1 MADIQQT
8 SETQQKGNTWQTEIW
23 DLLKTILIFAAV
35 YFVVKTFI
43 AQPFLVKGRSMEQTF
58 SDGDYLIVDELSYR
72 FRDPQRFEVVVFHT
86 EFIPGGAQREY
97 YIKRVI
103 GLPGDRVVIKDGKVI
118 IYERNGDI
126 PTELDEAYISDGI
139 KTLSPEPIDIVLETN
154 KYFVLGDNRGNS
166 SDSRYWGVLDKSY
179 IVGKPVV
186 RLFPFNAITVF
197 SKEKFIESN

>member
-8 SETQQKGNTWQTEIW
+8 SETQQKVNTWKTELW
-23 DLLKTILIFAAV
+23 DLLKTILIFAVV
-35 YFVVKTFI
+35 YFVVKTYI

-118 IYERNGDI
+118 IYERNTDVL
-126 PTELDEAYISDGI
+126 TELDEAYITDGI
-139 KTLSPEPIDIVLETN
+139 KTLSPEPIDVILEAN

-186 RLFPFNAITVF
+186 RLFPFDAITVF

>member
-1 MADIQQT
+1 MEDIQQIP
-8 SETQQKGNTWQTEIW
+8 EVEQKANTWQAELW
-23 DLLKTILIFAAV
+23 DFIKTLLIFIV
-35 YFVVKTFI
+35 IYIIVKTYI

-72 FRDPQRFEVVVFHT
+72 FREPHRFEVIVFHT

-103 GLPGDRVVIKDGKVI
+103 GIPGDRVVIKDGNVI
-118 IYERNGDI
+118 LYENNGETS
-126 PTELDEAYISDGI
+126 TELDEAYITDGI
-139 KTLSPEPIDIVLETN
+139 KTIAPEPIDIVLESN

-179 IVGKPVV
+179 IVGKPAV
-186 RLFPFNAITVF
+186 RLFPFNEITVF
-197 SKEKFIESN
+197 SKERFIESN

>member
-8 SETQQKGNTWQTEIW
+8 SETQQKVNTWQTELW
-23 DLLKTILIFAAV
+23 DLLKTILIFAVV
-35 YFVVKTFI
+35 YFVVKTYI

-86 EFIPGGAQREY
+86 EFIPGGAPREY

-103 GLPGDRVVIKDGKVI
+103 GIPGDRVVIKDGKVNL
-118 IYERNGDI
+118 YENNGDTA
-126 PTELDEAYISDGI
+126 TELDEAYITDGI
-139 KTLSPEPIDIVLETN
+139 KTLSPEPIDTVLESN

-179 IVGKPVV
+179 IVGKPAV
-186 RLFPFNAITVF
+186 RLFPFNEITVF

>member
-1 MADIQQT
+1 MGD
-8 SETQQKGNTWQTEIW
+8 TQQIPEVKQKANTFQAEMW
-23 DLLKTILIFAAV
+23 DFIKTLLILCAI
-35 YFVVKTFI
+35 YFVSRTYI

-72 FRDPQRFEVVVFHT
+72 FRDPHRFEVIVFHT

-103 GLPGDRVVIKDGKVI
+103 GLPGDRIVIKDGNVI
-118 IYERNGDI
+118 LYENNGET
-126 PTELDEAYISDGI
+126 PTELDEAYITNGI
-139 KTLSPEPIDIVLETN
+139 KTIAPEPIDIIVEQN

-179 IVGKPVV
+179 IVGKPAV
-186 RLFPFNAITVF
+186 RLFPFNEITVF
-197 SKEKFIESN
+197 SKERFIESN

>member
-1 MADIQQT
+1 MGD
-8 SETQQKGNTWQTEIW
+8 TQQIPETKQKANTFQAEMW
-23 DLLKTILIFAAV
+23 DFIKTLLILCAI
-35 YFVVKTFI
+35 YFVSRTYI

-72 FRDPQRFEVVVFHT
+72 FRDPHRFEVIVFHT

-103 GLPGDRVVIKDGKVI
+103 GLPGDRIVIKDGNVI
-118 IYERNGDI
+118 LYENNGET
-126 PTELDEAYISDGI
+126 PTELDEAYITNGI
-139 KTLSPEPIDIVLETN
+139 KTIAPEPIDIIVEQN

-179 IVGKPVV
+179 IVGKPAV
-186 RLFPFNAITVF
+186 RLFPFNEITVF
-197 SKEKFIESN
+197 SKERFIESN